1 MAKSL
6 EIIDSPDIISATL
19 ETLLDKRSNLSVSP
33 PGSKDFYTSFIL
45 KIESDSLYI
54 DQVMPLTGNILFKP
68 GQALKVRLSH
78 KSISYRFESNH
89 LSYSVDDSG
98 FHYHK
103 IALPT
108 QIQYLENRSG
118 YRINLKLSQSQPI
131 QISIPPEGFCV
142 ASLIDISQSGACIRL
157 KGNHLPLETCNVIE
171 CNLQIANS
179 APLVCQAVIKHY
191 QYSKKTNETK
201 AGIEFCQLSPSA
213 EKQLQKLLMQ
223 LQRKNIRTDLTL

>member
-19 ETLLDKRSNLSVSP
+19 ETLLDKRSNLSITP
-33 PGSKDFYTSFIL
+33 PGTKDFFTSFIL
-45 KIESDSLYI
+45 KVENDSLHI

-68 GQALKVRLSH
+68 GQTLNIRLSY
-78 KSISYRFESNH
+78 KNISYRFESKH

-98 FHYHK
+98 FNYHK
-103 IALPT
+103 ITLPA
-108 QIQYLENRSG
+108 QIQYLEKRLG
-118 YRINLKLSQSQPI
+118 YRINLKLSESQPI
-131 QISIPPEGFCV
+131 QISIPPEEFCD
-142 ASLIDISQSGACIRL
+142 ASLVDISQGGACIRL
-157 KGNHLPLETCNVIE
+157 KGNHLLLETCNVID

-223 LQRKNIRTDLTL
+223 LQRRNIRTDLTL